1 MAMTRFYLNEK
12 TRLDKALQLM
22 IAALQKYNSKDF
34 EADMALK
41 LALDEA
47 LLAYKELGKS
57 NQESQFEALKAE
69 WVTAQRG
76 INPMSLEKLTVRRN
90 EMVSTVKFKIM
101 QRAQQQL
108 ALDIEAVEAVL
119 NEATALV
126 SQIIVAALQGGWIKI
141 DDIRR
146 ADNAD
151 AVETLWKNLDR
162 DANILLGQQRV
173 LLIISRYDALLIF
186 GDLLQRLV

>member
-1 MAMTRFYLNEK
+1 MTRFYTNEK

-22 IAALQKYNSKDF
+22 IAALQKYNAKDF
-34 EADMALK
+34 EADTALK
-41 LALDEA
+41 VALDEA
-47 LLAYKELGKS
+47 LLMYKELGKS

-90 EMVSTVKFKIM
+90 EMVGTVKFKIM

-108 ALDIEAVEAVL
+108 AMDVEAVDAVL
-119 NEATALV
+119 NEATTLI
-126 SQIIVAALQGGWIKI
+126 SQIIVASLQGGLLNPEL
-141 DDIRR
+141 IRR
-146 ADNAD
+146 AGDPD
-151 AVETLWKNLDR
+151 AVETLWKNIGD
-162 DANILLGQQRV
+162 DANVMLGQQRV
-173 LLIISRYDALLIF
+173 LLMVSRYDALLIF

>member
-12 TRLDKALQLM
+12 ERLNKALQLM

-34 EADMALK
+34 ETDTALK

-47 LLAYKELGKS
+47 LLVYKDLGKS
-57 NQESQFEALKAE
+57 NQQSQFEALMAE

-76 INPMSLEKLTVRRN
+76 INPITLEKVTVRRH
-90 EMVSTVKFKIM
+90 EMLGTVKFKVM

-108 ALDIEAVEAVL
+108 AMDVEAVEAVL
-119 NEATALV
+119 NEATTLV
-126 SQIIVAALQGGWIKI
+126 SQIIVAALQAGLITPA
-141 DDIRR
+141 DIQR

-151 AVETLWKNLDR
+151 AVEMIWKNLDT
-162 DANILLGQQRV
+162 DNNILLGQQRV
-173 LLIISRYDALLIF
+173 LLMISRYDALLIF
-186 GDLLQRLV
+186 GDLLQQLR

>member
-1 MAMTRFYLNEK
+1 MTRFYFNEK

-76 INPMSLEKLTVRRN
+76 INPVSLEKLTVRRN

-108 ALDIEAVEAVL
+108 AVDVEAVEAVL
-119 NEATALV
+119 NEATSLV

-173 LLIISRYDALLIF
+173 LLMISRYDALLIF